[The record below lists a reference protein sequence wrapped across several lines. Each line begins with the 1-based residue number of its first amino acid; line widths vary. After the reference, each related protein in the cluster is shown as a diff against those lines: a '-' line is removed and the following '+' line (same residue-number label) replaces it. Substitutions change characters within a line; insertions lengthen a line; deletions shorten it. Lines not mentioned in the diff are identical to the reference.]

1 MTYNELKSEENK
13 YVMNTYGRFPIA
25 LDHGKGATLW
35 DVEGKKYID
44 LASGIGVNCLG
55 YDNPIIIN
63 AITEQRSEERR
74 VGKECRSRW
83 SPYH

>member
-35 DVEGKKYID
+35 DVEARSTSTSPP
-44 LASGIGVNCLG
+44 AS
-55 YDNPIIIN
+55 
-63 AITEQRSEERR
+63 A
-74 VGKECRSRW
+74 
-83 SPYH
+83 

>member
-25 LDHGKGATLW
+25 LDHGEGATLW

-44 LASGIGVNCLG
+44 LASGIGVNLSLIHISR
-55 YDNPIIIN
+55 P
-63 AITEQRSEERR
+63 
-74 VGKECRSRW
+74 VSRW
-83 SPYH
+83 SAA